1 MKKLIA
7 VFLTLLL
14 IGALSFSVMGCDEA
28 VPPEEMEEME
38 EENGDY

>member
-14 IGALSFSVMGCDEA
+14 LGALSFSVMGCDPDA
-28 VPPEEMEEME
+28 PPPEEPV
-38 EENGDY
+38 EENGDL